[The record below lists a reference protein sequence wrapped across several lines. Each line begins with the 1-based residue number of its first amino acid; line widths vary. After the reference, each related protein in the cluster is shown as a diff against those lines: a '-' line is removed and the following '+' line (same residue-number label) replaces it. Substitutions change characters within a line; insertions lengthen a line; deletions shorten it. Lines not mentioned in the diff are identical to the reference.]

1 MESSIKGET
10 TVEWY
15 VESRLTRNYSFMAQ
29 KKLQL
34 TNAQWQKL
42 LRQIAVEV
50 FALQKSGRD
59 VLEVC
64 NEESIAS
71 QEALMGK
78 VRQAN
83 FTEAELSSEESASLR
98 KVDVQDPMVKLAV
111 RPTFPSSFVQH

>member
-1 MESSIKGET
+1 
-10 TVEWY
+10 
-15 VESRLTRNYSFMAQ
+15 MAQ

-64 NEESIAS
+64 NEESLAS

-78 VRQAN
+78 VRLADY
-83 FTEAELSSEESASLR
+83 TESELSSE
-98 KVDVQDPMVKLAV
+98 
-111 RPTFPSSFVQH
+111 